1 MRNTGVPRFEKN
13 DGRFEKNDARFWK
26 KQPRFEKKAALP
38 TTAPA
43 KGAKEIGGIDSEK
56 SIFMG

>member
-26 KQPRFEKKAALP
+26 KQPRFEKK
-38 TTAPA
+38 
-43 KGAKEIGGIDSEK
+43 GGTPDYSAREGGK
-56 SIFMG
+56 RNWGNR